1 MSPSLEETYLP
12 FLQTVSF
19 AARAHRTQLRKDRE
33 TPYVSH
39 VFRVC
44 LIVRDLFGVADHRV
58 LMAALLHDTVEDTLV
73 DFDDLAK
80 EFGLEIA
87 KWVAQLTKDKRQQE
101 NQREK
106 DHLQQLRQAPWQV
119 QVCKLADIL
128 DNLLDAQNL
137 PPPQRQRA
145 LERYRQYLRGFPS
158 HPHDQVQRPLQLVQ
172 QLLAEMAG
180 QTQRKRHSQRRQV

>member
-1 MSPSLEETYLP
+1 MSLSLEETYQP
-12 FLQTVSF
+12 FLKTVSF
-19 AARAHRTQLRKDRE
+19 AARAHRPQLRKDQE

-44 LIVRDLFGVADHRV
+44 LIVRDLFDIADHRV

-73 DFDDLAK
+73 DFDDLAR

-87 KWVAQLTKDKRQQE
+87 QWVAQLTKDKRQQE
-101 NQREK
+101 SQREK

-128 DNLLDAQNL
+128 DNLLDSQNL
-137 PPPQRQRA
+137 PPPQRQRV

-158 HPHDQVQRPLQLVQ
+158 NLHDQVRRPWQLVQ
-172 QLLAEMAG
+172 QLLAEMEG
-180 QTQRKRHSQRRQV
+180 QTQGKRNPQRRQV